1 MLSLFIMSKEYGG
14 AFSAHG
20 HIMLGV
26 SALWVKMI
34 QYQKSTLSVKMFG
47 EAIGNNILKRKL

>member
-1 MLSLFIMSKEYGG
+1 MLALFIMSKEYGG

-26 SALWVKMI
+26 SALKLQMI
-34 QYQKSTLSVKMFG
+34 HYQKSPFSVKMFG
-47 EAIGNNILKRKL
+47 EAIENTTQKRNL